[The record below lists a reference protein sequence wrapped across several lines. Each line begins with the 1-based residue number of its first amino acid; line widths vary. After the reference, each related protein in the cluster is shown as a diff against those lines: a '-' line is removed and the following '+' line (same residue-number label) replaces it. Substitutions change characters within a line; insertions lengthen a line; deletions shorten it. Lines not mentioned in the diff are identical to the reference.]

1 MTLTLKGVDSLSN
14 ALYASYNGDLY
25 ESRNMGQSWFRSS
38 ISWPPRLDKRTAY
51 FQRWHGLL
59 YCSGTYVDASSTK
72 RMVLSRLKDG
82 TWTRVL
88 AGVAGSSAT
97 TRCVLDGNDNYLHIG
112 EYGDPLGGPHLY
124 RSSDGVSWEGTFA
137 NPLWR
142 HIHAVACDPHRPNV
156 YATVGDG
163 VGVTLLRSANNGA
176 PGSYA
181 IAIKPGTYQ
190 SVQISFAPEKIWL
203 ASDNA
208 FTSDPDTAFTVNRDT
223 LTIRDATPNYHQ
235 DLAVPGQPGAK
246 WRSNAY
252 FGAVDPQTGHYY
264 CVTGPASNSGTA
276 RGMFFVAREG
286 APVQLFGGPKSIGCQ
301 ARVHVFNGRVLTDNW
316 SAPLVP

>member
-1 MTLTLKGVDSLSN
+1 MAGATVAGSAPSLIKPGQAFAGTLSPYHDSMTLTLKGVDSLSN

-59 YCSGTYVDASSTK
+59 YCSGTYVDTSSTK

-82 TWTRVL
+82 AWTRVL
-88 AGVAGSSAT
+88 AGVAGSSAN

-142 HIHAVACDPHRPNV
+142 HIHAVHVRPPSAACLRNSRGWSRRDSAKKREQRCTGIVCNRYQAWHVP
-156 YATVGDG
+156 VGTD
-163 VGVTLLRSANNGA
+163 L
-176 PGSYA
+176 
-181 IAIKPGTYQ
+181 
-190 SVQISFAPEKIWL
+190 
-203 ASDNA
+203 
-208 FTSDPDTAFTVNRDT
+208 
-223 LTIRDATPNYHQ
+223 IRTGE
-235 DLAVPGQPGAK
+235 DLARIGTTRLHPILTR
-246 WRSNAY
+246 RS
-252 FGAVDPQTGHYY
+252 
-264 CVTGPASNSGTA
+264 
-276 RGMFFVAREG
+276 R
-286 APVQLFGGPKSIGCQ
+286 
-301 ARVHVFNGRVLTDNW
+301 
-316 SAPLVP
+316 